1 LEQALEQLEHVA
13 ERIAANFTYV
23 KKILFM
29 FELKTISKE
38 FSTWGLEGKENL
50 YCSNIH
56 LIRNRTIQEIFYALN
71 KLFSLLE
78 II

>member
-1 LEQALEQLEHVA
+1 M
-13 ERIAANFTYV
+13 
-23 KKILFM
+23 LFM

-50 YCSNIH
+50 FCSNIR
-56 LIRNRTIQEIFYALN
+56 LIRNRTIQEIFYASN

>member
-1 LEQALEQLEHVA
+1 
-13 ERIAANFTYV
+13 
-23 KKILFM
+23 M

-50 YCSNIH
+50 YCSSIH
-56 LIRNRTIQEIFYALN
+56 RIRNRTIQEMFYALN